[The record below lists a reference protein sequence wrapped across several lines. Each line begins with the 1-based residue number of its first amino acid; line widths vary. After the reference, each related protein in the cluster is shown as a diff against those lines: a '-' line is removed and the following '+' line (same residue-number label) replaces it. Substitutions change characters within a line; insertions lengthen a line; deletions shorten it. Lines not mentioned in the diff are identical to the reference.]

1 MIVIHLGTLPCS
13 LLLQNASLK
22 IACCPMDPEEK
33 WATRTSLGFV
43 KERLVS
49 LGRRRVLGELGCR
62 CEQGVE
68 WGWDWRPGLYITQRR
83 WNQLGRLSFFL
94 FLTEET
100 FYLVRW
106 VVYLE
111 LLGKLRSRGLAS
123 TALHPFVKGL
133 DPPAE
138 ARRQNWERGL
148 GEPTTYQFNL
158 RPGQPMAF
166 QVASDIKGI
175 MGNHCQNQSP
185 VLVCA
190 SAAMGYVMGLGFG
203 GHTISSHHWVLG
215 CCPALCQTGPEPLSL
230 TSMVE
235 SSRVILSVP
244 LHSVLWF
251 FFFKWE
257 FCHSGILIG
266 S

>member
-1 MIVIHLGTLPCS
+1 MSNANIFRVCEGEARLSGEKACAGGAGVSVWTGSGVGLGLASWVIHYTKALEPVG
-13 LLLQNASLK
+13 Q
-22 IACCPMDPEEK
+22 
-33 WATRTSLGFV
+33 
-43 KERLVS
+43 
-49 LGRRRVLGELGCR
+49 
-62 CEQGVE
+62 VE
-68 WGWDWRPGLYITQRR
+68 
-83 WNQLGRLSFFL
+83 FL
-94 FLTEET
+94 FISHRGNFLP
-100 FYLVRW
+100 VRW

-190 SAAMGYVMGLGFG
+190 SAAMGYLMGLGFG